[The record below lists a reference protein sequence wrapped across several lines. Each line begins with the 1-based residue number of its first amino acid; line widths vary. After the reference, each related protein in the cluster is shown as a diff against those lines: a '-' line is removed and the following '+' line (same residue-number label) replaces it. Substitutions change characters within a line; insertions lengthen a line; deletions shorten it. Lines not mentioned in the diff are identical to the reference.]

1 VITHVAVF
9 TWAEGTTAEQV
20 AEITAALHTLP
31 GLIPEIR
38 RYIVGPDAALS
49 AGNADY
55 AVVATFDDADGWRA
69 YDANQEHHRIKA
81 ELIKPRLASRA
92 AVQFEH

>member
-1 VITHVAVF
+1 MITHVAVF

-20 AEITAALHTLP
+20 AEISAALATLP

-38 RYIVGPDAALS
+38 RYTFGPDAALS
-49 AGNADY
+49 TGNADY
-55 AVVATFDDADGWRA
+55 AVAATFDDADGWRA
-69 YDANQEHHRIKA
+69 YDANPEHNRIKA
-81 ELIKPRLASRA
+81 ELIKPRLAARA